1 MGSNRIFIPTFISSV
16 NYAPARVLPHIYFYN
31 GVKASDTYFIQ
42 GYASGSTTSVV
53 SEPFNNFPYFDN
65 YQGNDPDENSRSLL
79 FFNEPAVYGT
89 TPSASLYSE
98 YWSKYV
104 ELLYD
109 PKTRLINCSA
119 IIPLADYFKMELND
133 IVEWRGNYYHL
144 RAINDYNL
152 SNGECKLQLLGP
164 LLYDVTVAP
173 LAPECA
179 FEVSVGTGSID
190 PSPTPSITA
199 TPSITPTITP
209 TISTTPSITTTPTQ
223 TPTVTPTITSTPTLT
238 PTLTPSP
245 TIFSC
250 SDCRNWQWSN
260 DTAFDV
266 IYYYRCSDGAIQTIV
281 TESGQSG
288 NFCNCNSVGQPYLQ
302 YNYALLTE
310 VGICVS
316 PSVTP
321 SPTKTPTVTPT
332 VTATT
337 SIAVTPSVTP
347 TVTPSISVS
356 GTPQFQKVLLES
368 CVGPG
373 DLIPTVNLD
382 ISTIGSVTFGDVV
395 FIVGGIAGYYCFTV
409 TNPNPG
415 GTAIGNYTPSST
427 VFTDCLDCPEP

>member
-16 NYAPARVLPHIYFYN
+16 NYAPARVLPRIYFYN

-53 SEPFNNFPYFDN
+53 SEAFNNFPYFDN
-65 YQGNDPDENSRSLL
+65 YEGNDPDENSRSLL

-89 TPSASLYSE
+89 TPSASLYTE

-109 PKTRLINCSA
+109 PKTRIIYCSA

-179 FEVSVGTGSID
+179 FDVAVGTGSID
-190 PSPTPSITA
+190 PSPTPSISVSPSTTPSVTPSTSVTPSITA
-199 TPSITPTITP
+199 TPSVTP
-209 TISTTPSITTTPTQ
+209 TISVSPTRTPSM
-223 TPTVTPTITSTPTLT
+223 
-238 PTLTPSP
+238 TPSP
-245 TIFSC
+245 SAFSC
-250 SDCRNWQWSN
+250 ADCRNWLWTN
-260 DTAFDV
+260 NTAFDV

-281 TESGQSG
+281 TESGQNGS
-288 NFCNCNSVGQPYLQ
+288 FCNCNSVGQPYLQ
-302 YNYALLTE
+302 YNYAQLTE
-310 VGICVS
+310 SGVCPS

-321 SPTKTPTVTPT
+321 SM
-332 VTATT
+332 TATP
-337 SIAVTPSVTP
+337 SVTPSVTRTPSVTPSISITP
-347 TVTPSISVS
+347 TRTPSISVS
-356 GTPQFQKVLLES
+356 GTPQTQNVLLES
-368 CVGPG
+368 CIGPG
-373 DLIPTVNLD
+373 DIIVTMAVNINATGTLV
-382 ISTIGSVTFGDVV
+382 IGDVI
-395 FIVGGIAGYYCFTV
+395 FLSGGFAGYYCFTV
-409 TNPNPG
+409 TSVTTGTPTFS
-415 GTAIGNYTPSST
+415 GTATSK
-427 VFTDCLDCPEP
+427 FADCESCPEP